1 MGFAMLTKNAMPY
14 FRRGRASP
22 GYFGY
27 SPIWPMPY
35 FRRGRALLTCFCC
48 NPIPSAPYFRRGRV
62 SLIRLCCSTIPS
74 MLCFWRDRV
83 LPIGYMCNTQYV
95 QLRILGQVEFCQLIL
110 ATVQFCQCLVSGK
123 VERLYPVPT
132 TVQCV
137 QCCIFGEVE
146 RSQIIPV
153 ACEFSE
159 VFEVFD
165 ARERFDQGRVGCFC
179 VDVDSEYGICLF
191 AADFPVPIRVE
202 SAEHISAKNRIR
214 NCASVPKNRG
224 IRGSLPVLAGNGR
237 DGIRKNHQC
246 CNGG

>member
-83 LPIGYMCNTQYV
+83 LPIGYMCNTIRSTPYFGSGRV
-95 QLRILGQVEFCQLIL
+95 LSIDFGYSPILPMPCF
-110 ATVQFCQCLVSGK
+110 
-123 VERLYPVPT
+123 
-132 TVQCV
+132 

-237 DGIRKNHQC
+237 DGIIWLRSTSPKISWDY
-246 CNGG
+246 

>member
-1 MGFAMLTKNAMPY
+1 
-14 FRRGRASP
+14 
-22 GYFGY
+22 
-27 SPIWPMPY
+27 
-35 FRRGRALLTCFCC
+35 
-48 NPIPSAPYFRRGRV
+48 
-62 SLIRLCCSTIPS
+62 
-74 MLCFWRDRV
+74 
-83 LPIGYMCNTQYV
+83 
-95 QLRILGQVEFCQLIL
+95 LGQVEFCQLIL